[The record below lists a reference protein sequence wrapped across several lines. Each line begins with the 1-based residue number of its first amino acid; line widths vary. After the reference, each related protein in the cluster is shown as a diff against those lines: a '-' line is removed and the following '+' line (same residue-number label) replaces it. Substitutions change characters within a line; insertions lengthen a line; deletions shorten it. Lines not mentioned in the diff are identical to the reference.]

1 MVKQSKKHTQST
13 TNKISKDLLRVEF
26 GHELGD
32 PNSAKIY
39 DILAEDQKKEDTK
52 EEKKKKKKH

>member
-1 MVKQSKKHTQST
+1 MDKQKVDKGQNRNTEQ
-13 TNKISKDLLRVEF
+13 NISKDLMRVEF

-39 DILAEDQKKEDTK
+39 DIFAGNKKKEDSK
-52 EEKKKKKKH
+52 EEKKD